1 MDPDD
6 LDPSQHDGDDAA
18 QRRGSWGT
26 REIALSQTGASLHE
40 VIDAVA
46 DAVIAT
52 DQNGRIVLWN
62 QTAERLYGWSES
74 EVIGHSIV
82 ELLAPA
88 GTRDR
93 GEDLL
98 DSLRLRGHLGSDH
111 RLVAK
116 SGHGVDIHAATRA
129 IANED
134 GDVRAL
140 VGVSRDISALRQ
152 ARATAA
158 TLSAQLQ
165 SALHTETRR
174 ALLAEATSDLAVSLS
189 VSGSLQRL
197 ARLVVPELADWVI
210 IDLADQHSHPVQ
222 VAMLHRDGMAGVV
235 ERFSKLQPAAMTD
248 QAPIMRVLATGE
260 PILVSE
266 TSIAAATTYVSDPEL
281 LELCDQLGICSV
293 MYIPLAARGRILG
306 CITLVAGVSGRH
318 YTHEDLDF
326 AVGLAQRA
334 ALVVDNSSLYEREH
348 RVAQVLQESLLP
360 SLPGVSDIDL
370 AAVYRPGDLGALVG
384 GDFYDV
390 LTLPGDRLG
399 LAVGDVVGH
408 DLAAA
413 ATMGQLRGLLRA
425 CAWEGMG
432 DGPTAPGDVLDRVDR
447 LVQGLELTRM
457 ATVFYA
463 ETERWNGSGDW
474 VLRYATAGHPL
485 PLMRHPDGSVTEMN
499 GRGLAL
505 GVSPHPTRRSFE
517 VAVPAGSILV
527 AFTDGLVER
536 RDCTWDESMEQV
548 RTALAALPRDMAAK
562 SIAEHLLGTVGGA
575 RSDDIAILVARFSA
589 PH

>member
-152 ARATAA
+152 ARATAWRLAKTA
-158 TLSAQLQ
+158 TQNHPGTLIVGAKVIGDARIDLVE
-165 SALHTETRR
+165 ARLRR
-174 ALLAEATSDLAVSLS
+174 VRGLS
-189 VSGSLQRL
+189 VERIGDNVVARTELGDAIRL
-197 ARLVVPELADWVI
+197 HQFTQWVF
-210 IDLADQHSHPVQ
+210 DEQWKAL
-222 VAMLHRDGMAGVV
+222 RGYCE
-235 ERFSKLQPAAMTD
+235 ERK
-248 QAPIMRVLATGE
+248 IKVL
-260 PILVSE
+260 
-266 TSIAAATTYVSDPEL
+266 
-281 LELCDQLGICSV
+281 
-293 MYIPLAARGRILG
+293 
-306 CITLVAGVSGRH
+306 
-318 YTHEDLDF
+318 
-326 AVGLAQRA
+326 
-334 ALVVDNSSLYEREH
+334 
-348 RVAQVLQESLLP
+348 
-360 SLPGVSDIDL
+360 
-370 AAVYRPGDLGALVG
+370 
-384 GDFYDV
+384 
-390 LTLPGDRLG
+390 
-399 LAVGDVVGH
+399 GDV
-408 DLAAA
+408 AI
-413 ATMGQLRGLLRA
+413 
-425 CAWEGMG
+425 
-432 DGPTAPGDVLDRVDR
+432 
-447 LVQGLELTRM
+447 
-457 ATVFYA
+457 F
-463 ETERWNGSGDW
+463 
-474 VLRYATAGHPL
+474 
-485 PLMRHPDGSVTEMN
+485 
-499 GRGLAL
+499 
-505 GVSPHPTRRSFE
+505 VSY
-517 VAVPAGSILV
+517 
-527 AFTDGLVER
+527 D
-536 RDCTWDESMEQV
+536 
-548 RTALAALPRDMAAK
+548 
-562 SIAEHLLGTVGGA
+562 
-575 RSDDIAILVARFSA
+575 
-589 PH
+589 